1 MLSSKITNLK
11 NKVNFPEIIKK
22 KKIKNEIICNICDSS
37 ISDSNKME
45 SHTILKCCKNLIC
58 NNCLKK
64 LRNLNCPFCKNLIKI
79 TDKKIL
85 NEIINNEKID
95 KEEKILID
103 NIILHISSLDL
114 NFKSNDFYG
123 KDINFYRNL
132 LENIKKSISECIL
145 NIKNLNPKF
154 NPLKHTRRDLQ
165 FYQITYHNLFT
176 DIQNYNLKYDY

>member
-1 MLSSKITNLK
+1 MLSSKISNLK

-22 KKIKNEIICNICDSS
+22 KKIKNEIICNICN
-37 ISDSNKME
+37 SNKIKANI
-45 SHTILKCCKNLIC
+45 ILKCCKNLIC
-58 NNCLKK
+58 NNCLKN
-64 LRNLNCPFCKNLIKI
+64 LRNLNCPFCKNIIKI

-95 KEEKILID
+95 KEEKNLID

-114 NFKSNDFYG
+114 NFKINDFYG

-145 NIKNLNPKF
+145 HIKNLNPKF
-154 NPLKHTRRDLQ
+154 NPLKHKRRDLQ
-165 FYQITYHNLFT
+165 FYQINYHNLFT